1 MSVCALNAAIAMIAL
16 LAAAVQDIRSRLVDD
31 RIWIVG
37 VLIGLPATAY
47 SLTRCGAPI
56 NSLQQI
62 GAGLILTAILSA
74 SWRLKL
80 MGEADV
86 LAYLAL
92 EIIHPVASD
101 SLLPPAFSTFLYSKV
116 LMLAIPP
123 VQLIVNLAKVR
134 RDSTLL
140 EGIDDP
146 PWKKLLAL
154 ALLTTN
160 PSLGSVPAEEVRD
173 GRRRLILS
181 RILSPL
187 EAKVP
192 EDGESRWYVPAY
204 PLIPLI
210 LLGYALSLLI
220 GDPLGL
226 LMRAP

>member
-1 MSVCALNAAIAMIAL
+1 MPVCALNAVVAMITL
-16 LAAAVQDIRSRLVDD
+16 LAAAVQDVSSRLVDD
-31 RIWIVG
+31 RTWIAGALV
-37 VLIGLPATAY
+37 GLPATVY
-47 SLTRCGAPI
+47 SLTRCGVPT
-56 NSLQQI
+56 NYLQQI
-62 GAGLILTAILSA
+62 GAELILTAILAA

-92 EIIHPVASD
+92 EIVHPMASG
-101 SLLPPAFSTFLYSKV
+101 SILPPAFSAFLYSKV

-123 VQLIVNLAKVR
+123 VQLIVNVAKVR
-134 RDSTLL
+134 REPTLL

-146 PWKKLLAL
+146 VWKKLLAL

-160 PSLGSVPAEEVRD
+160 PSLGSVPAEEVQD
-173 GRRRLILS
+173 GRRRLVLS
-181 RILSPL
+181 RVLAPL

-192 EDGESRWYVPAY
+192 ENGGSRWYVPAY

-226 LMRAP
+226 LMRTT

>member
-1 MSVCALNAAIAMIAL
+1 MLNAVVAMITL
-16 LAAAVQDIRSRLVDD
+16 LAAAVQDVSSRLIDD
-31 RIWIVG
+31 RTWIAG
-37 VLIGLPATAY
+37 VMIGLPAAVY
-47 SLTRCGAPI
+47 SLRRCGVPANP
-56 NSLQQI
+56 SQQI
-62 GAGLILTAILSA
+62 GAGLILMAMLAA

-92 EIIHPVASD
+92 EIIHPMAAD
-101 SLLPPAFSTFLYSKV
+101 SALPPAFSAFLYSKV

-123 VQLIVNLAKVR
+123 VQLIVNVAKVR
-134 RDSTLL
+134 REPTLL
-140 EGIDDP
+140 EGLDDP
-146 PWKKLLAL
+146 AWKKFLAL

-173 GRRRLILS
+173 GRRRLVLS
-181 RILSPL
+181 RVLAPL

-192 EDGESRWYVPAY
+192 EGGGGAWYVPAY

-210 LLGYALSLLI
+210 LLGYALFLLI

-226 LMRAP
+226 LMRMT